1 MTFGSNY
8 FRYVDGQLCAEDC
21 ALEAL
26 AQRFDT
32 PLYVYSGRAFRDGF
46 QAYREA
52 LNDHAQLICYSVKA
66 NSNGAL
72 LQLLAEQG
80 AGFDVVS
87 GGELLQVL
95 RNGGAADKIVFSGV
109 GKTEAE
115 LELAVRSQIHG
126 IHVESEAELDL
137 LEKLAVRLGM
147 RAPVAVRIHPQVGA
161 GAHPHIVTGAADSK
175 FGVTGQEAV
184 ALLQRAAHSDHLQAV
199 GIACHIGSQITDIQP
214 LLQAFEELLHVARQL
229 QDCGIELR
237 YLDLGGGL
245 GIRYRD
251 GEEITAPGQLIGELK
266 PRLLDSGLRLI
277 LEPGRSIAAP
287 AGVLLT
293 RVLYVKQ
300 REEHRFIIVDAGMND
315 LLRPAL
321 YQAEHPILPVRQTA
335 ADEPLSASVVGPVC
349 ESGDLLGRHC
359 RLAVSAGDLLAIG
372 MAGAYGACMASNYN
386 ARLRPAEVLA
396 ERDEARLIRRRESYE
411 DLWRLECEEEP

>member
-1 MTFGSNY
+1 MTFRSNY
-8 FRYVDGQLCAEDC
+8 FRYIDGQLCAEDC
-21 ALEAL
+21 PLDGL
-26 AQRFDT
+26 AQRYDT

-52 LNDHAQLICYSVKA
+52 SNDSAQLICYSVKA
-66 NSNGAL
+66 NNNGAL
-72 LQLLAEQG
+72 LRLLAEQG

-87 GGELLQVL
+87 GGELKQVL
-95 RNGGAADKIVFSGV
+95 RNGGAADKIVFSGI

-115 LELAVRSQIHG
+115 LELAVQSQIYG
-126 IHVESEAELDL
+126 IHVESSAELDL
-137 LEKLAVRLGM
+137 LEKLAARLGK
-147 RAPVAVRIHPQVGA
+147 RAPVAVRIHPQVSA

-175 FGVTGQEAV
+175 FGVTAQEAV
-184 ALLQRAAHSDHLQAV
+184 ALLQRAAQSDHLQAMGV
-199 GIACHIGSQITDIQP
+199 ACHIGSQITNIRP
-214 LLQAFEELLHVARQL
+214 LLQAFEELLRVVQQL
-229 QDCGIELR
+229 QERGIELQ

-245 GIRYRD
+245 GVRYRD
-251 GEEITAPGQLIGELK
+251 GEEVITPGQLISELK
-266 PRLLDSGLRLI
+266 PRLQGSGLRLI

-300 REEHRFIIVDAGMND
+300 HKEHRFIIVDAGMND

-335 ADEPLSASVVGPVC
+335 ADEPPTASVVGPVC

-359 RLAVSAGDLLAIG
+359 RLAVRAGDLLAIG

-396 ERDEARLIRRRESYE
+396 ERDGARLIRHRETYE
-411 DLWRLECEEEP
+411 DLWRLECGGEP